1 MATLNSGDLAA
12 ARTLLLAY
20 LANSDNDSIEQYA
33 SHNLTQL
40 CDTRRV
46 EDFDSI
52 CEVGNNFAENYD
64 FSDEFISGIRE
75 KFEEAEELTWK
86 SFEATMDEIIGPFVD
101 QRAISLFLAVIN
113 SIQVPAAELDDL
125 LDLAAWFLSVRLSP
139 LVRAE
144 GGWGRFSQNILNP
157 NLAGSQPEITS
168 ISFTSAPPD
177 IEKPENELEAVDMGS
192 MIVLQERETEAP
204 VKSSPVP
211 INNSS
216 LRPDDSSPIDDVT
229 PVQSFT
235 ADLPTP
241 VQSALYTIDQIDRE
255 IRAEEDT
262 VEPEDREK
270 IEAEEQ
276 NLAMDSDESSGA
288 FIDQAEVGVPF
299 DLRERHFCS
308 ETVSE
313 QSSSERLSSSPVMIS
328 PPGTGTPVYINSQ
341 PESIDLDSNSSSLD
355 ASLINDL
362 IENLKVDG
370 VPSALP
376 ESFGRDSE
384 NDSENLA
391 PPELEISD
399 DQIRESLD
407 EADSE
412 LAFNRSNT
420 VETIKPV
427 NSAIPI
433 RPSSSKQLDI
443 TDDYS
448 PLRNSQSFLESTPEE
463 SSHEGIRL
471 IGHPQETIPSKEI
484 ENKIQPLEKSNN
496 DSELN
501 IDRNEENTSRPNYL
515 LIFGA
520 AAISVAAIYLK
531 TSR

>member
-1 MATLNSGDLAA
+1 MG
-12 ARTLLLAY
+12 
-20 LANSDNDSIEQYA
+20 
-33 SHNLTQL
+33 
-40 CDTRRV
+40 
-46 EDFDSI
+46 
-52 CEVGNNFAENYD
+52 
-64 FSDEFISGIRE
+64 
-75 KFEEAEELTWK
+75 
-86 SFEATMDEIIGPFVD
+86 
-101 QRAISLFLAVIN
+101 
-113 SIQVPAAELDDL
+113 
-125 LDLAAWFLSVRLSP
+125 
-139 LVRAE
+139 
-144 GGWGRFSQNILNP
+144 
-157 NLAGSQPEITS
+157 TS

-211 INNSS
+211 MNDSS

-276 NLAMDSDESSGA
+276 NLALDSDESSGA

-355 ASLINDL
+355 ASLIDDL

-399 DQIRESLD
+399 DPIRESLD

-443 TDDYS
+443 TDDYRLSSNTTRS
-448 PLRNSQSFLESTPEE
+448 PVPPVVRNPEMQKSTILNDIG
-463 SSHEGIRL
+463 SSMTTGRIL
-471 IGHPQETIPSKEI
+471 V
-484 ENKIQPLEKSNN
+484 PLA
-496 DSELN
+496 
-501 IDRNEENTSRPNYL
+501 ICG
-515 LIFGA
+515 LIFIQRK
-520 AAISVAAIYLK
+520 ISPSFSY
-531 TSR
+531 